1 MSTRFCST
9 CRSHQPATFGWVRT
23 CPKCKAKRTYV
34 RRDSEPDPLLLESFL
49 PMPLLGERKALVYP
63 LGYGEAA

>member
-1 MSTRFCST
+1 MTRYCST

-34 RRDSEPDPLLLESFL
+34 RRDSEPEPLALESFL
-49 PMPLLGERKALVYP
+49 PMGAPDERRELIWRI
-63 LGYGEAA
+63 AA